1 MIMGRRVNRYVF
13 IIMHKKIS
21 FANNFGIWIR
31 IMHKEEGRRI
41 DYSPKV
47 NILTKVEDFIFS
59 GECTGLVIC

>member
-1 MIMGRRVNRYVF
+1 
-13 IIMHKKIS
+13 MHEKIS

-47 NILTKVEDFIFS
+47 NILTKGKILFS
-59 GECTGLVIC
+59 LVSALD

>member
-1 MIMGRRVNRYVF
+1 
-13 IIMHKKIS
+13 MHKKIS

-31 IMHKEEGRRI
+31 KEEGRRI